1 MDDVEVKKAAA
12 FEKALR
18 DFMKS
23 KYGALVDSIEK
34 AATLSGDDEKAL
46 HAAVADFKKTGAY

>member
-34 AATLSGDDEKAL
+34 AAALSGDDEKAL

>member
-1 MDDVEVKKAAA
+1 
-12 FEKALR
+12 
-18 DFMKS
+18 MKS

-34 AATLSGDDEKAL
+34 AAALSGDDEKAL